1 MRILYGQDSENVIQD
16 PTVKIS
22 LHPGD
27 TRFIKKEKRTV
38 YDFVGFV
45 IHDKETLA
53 VFPKHYFSESE
64 LSIRNKTGAV
74 KMKISC
80 FSFKCF
86 VNIQRA
92 PNRKQKQTDILGA

>member
-53 VFPKHYFSESE
+53 VFPNII
-64 LSIRNKTGAV
+64 LV
-74 KMKISC
+74 KA
-80 FSFKCF
+80 
-86 VNIQRA
+86 NYPYETR
-92 PNRKQKQTDILGA
+92 PGL